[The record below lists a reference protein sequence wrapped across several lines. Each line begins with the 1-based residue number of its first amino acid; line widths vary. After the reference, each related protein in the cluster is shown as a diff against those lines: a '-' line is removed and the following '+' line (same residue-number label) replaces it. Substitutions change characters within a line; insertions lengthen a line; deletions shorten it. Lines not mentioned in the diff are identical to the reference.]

1 MQFRSVVAMVKP
13 GGAVPEEGDEEPEV
27 EYFNGL
33 LDGTILEEADPMR
46 IAGFPMESLFYV
58 DEYSLLL
65 GTIQLLPPDEKLKY
79 AVRSHSMERV

>member
-1 MQFRSVVAMVKP
+1 VQFRSVVAMVKP
-13 GGAVPEEGDEEPEV
+13 GGAVPEERDEEPEV
-27 EYFNGL
+27 EFFDGL

-79 AVRSHSMERV
+79 AAHSHNME